1 MMANNVLNQL
11 VQHYVS
17 SEIPELLQVDL
28 NKLNYIR
35 NNY

>member
-28 NKLNYIR
+28 YQPYHIS
-35 NNY
+35 Y